1 MTGAIG
7 THAIGTAAIG
17 ARDTVSSV
25 GAAVVAAMV
34 AVLVGW
40 RRRGRR

>member
-7 THAIGTAAIG
+7 THAIGVSSIG

-25 GAAVVAAMV
+25 GEAVIAAVVD
-34 AVLVGW
+34 VLIRW
-40 RRRGRR
+40 RRLQRR